1 MTRSKQANAIL
12 TALKKLAKETDLSRL
27 NDLRLIFALERAIA
41 RLERHPRLGD
51 HLVFKGG
58 FVLFKTTETERYTHD
73 VDALAIK
80 LARSSVV
87 NMVTQALKVDLFDG
101 VWFGEFESFDLK
113 DQGPYGGYTIRCAFQ
128 IGDPPDK
135 ESALKKL
142 SRLRI
147 DIGFGDALTI
157 VPPKE
162 SMTSIIPSSKPIS
175 WSIYPLEYIFAEK
188 LEALF
193 SRGAASSRAK
203 DIYDMP
209 LIFPKCDVEKT
220 VEAITSTFRI
230 RETPLPD
237 SLRTTAEGMD
247 TAVLRRSWGAVD
259 FSKDDVNFEDCWKKL
274 ASCLGTVD
282 KVMTT
287 KK

>member
-1 MTRSKQANAIL
+1 MTRAQQANAISA
-12 TALKKLAKETDLSRL
+12 ALKRLAKETDSSRL

-41 RLERHPRLGD
+41 RLQRHPRLAD

-58 FVLFKTTETERYTHD
+58 FVLFKTTETERYTND

-87 NMVTQALKVDLFDG
+87 SMVTQALKVDLFDG
-101 VWFGEFESFDLK
+101 MWFGEFESFDLK
-113 DQGPYGGYTIRCAFQ
+113 DQGPYGGYSIRCAFQ

-147 DIGFGDALTI
+147 DIGFGDALTA

-162 SMTSIIPSSKPIS
+162 PMPSILPDSKPIS
-175 WSIYPLEYIFAEK
+175 WSVYPLEYIFAEK

-209 LIFPKCDVEKT
+209 LIFPKCEVKQT
-220 VEAITSTFRI
+220 VAAITSTFKI
-230 RETPLPD
+230 RETPLPA
-237 SLRTTAEGMD
+237 SFRTTAEEMD
-247 TAVLRRSWGAVD
+247 TDVLRRSWGAVD
-259 FSKDDVNFEDCWKKL
+259 FSKDGVDFDECWKKL
-274 ASCLGTVD
+274 VLCLGVVD
-282 KVMTT
+282 QAMTANG
-287 KK
+287 